1 MLKLKFR
8 IRDFCCAALLLFFGA
23 FLSLLF
29 MQRPSSVYADENDDI
44 IRQNDQG
51 EYFVTIH
58 DDGASLIVKSSA
70 VTVAEIL
77 EKSEIEIAET
87 DIVEPSLD
95 TVIDGNYSINIY
107 RARPALVIDG
117 VHRRYVMTASHDPK
131 QIASESGATVYDD
144 DEVKAEFNTNFL
156 EAGAV
161 STYRITRNGG
171 RRLTLE
177 ESLPYEVQVRYDYTR
192 PKGER
197 VLEQPGEEGRKV
209 SVYEVE
215 FENNNEVAR
224 NLIQE
229 DILVEP
235 TPEIVVEGA
244 RPSISPERA
253 QCAEWAR
260 AAGVSD
266 GDLEVA
272 IDLIYRESGCRVD
285 ATNASSGAYGIP
297 QSLPGNKMAK
307 FGDDWQTNPVTQIRW
322 MAEYVTKRYGGW
334 QQALDFWW
342 CTGTCRGVNKAGHW
356 Y

>member
-8 IRDFCCAALLLFFGA
+8 IRNFCCAALLLLFGA
-23 FLSLLF
+23 FSSFLF
-29 MQRPSSVYADENDDI
+29 LPQPSSVYADENDDV
-44 IRQNDQG
+44 IRQKDEG
-51 EYFVTIH
+51 EYFVTIY
-58 DDGASLIVKSSA
+58 DDGASLIVKTGA
-70 VTVAEIL
+70 VTVAEVL
-77 EKSEIEIAET
+77 EKSEVQLAET
-87 DIVEPSLD
+87 DIVEPGLD

-117 VHRRYVMTASHDPK
+117 VNRRYVMTASHDPK
-131 QIASESGATVYDD
+131 QIAVEAGATVYDG
-144 DEVKAEFNTNFL
+144 DEIKPEFNNSFL

-171 RRLTLE
+171 RRLTVE

-192 PKGER
+192 AKGER
-197 VLEQPGEEGRKV
+197 VLEQPGEEGRKT
-209 SVYEVE
+209 SIYEVE
-215 FENNNEVAR
+215 FENNTEVAR
-224 NLIQE
+224 NLIE
-229 DILVEP
+229 ETVTVEP

-260 AAGVSD
+260 AAGVSE

-322 MAEYVTKRYGGW
+322 MAEYVTNRYGGW

-342 CTGTCRGVNKAGHW
+342 CTGVCRGVNKAGHW